1 ASRSGTVLLSPGTF
15 ALHSSQYGRSVRQ
28 RDRIAMNKFLTL
40 IATLVLAAPLPAQDA
55 PEVDD
60 GPKPQAATT
69 AAPAPMEIQR
79 LPRLT
84 VNVTGLSK
92 TGTVEVSLFD
102 SAENF
107 MKKPFYQE
115 SGEPDDEGKLQ
126 VTFLNV
132 FEGTYGLVVVHDENG
147 NELYDSGFLGFG
159 AEPVGY
165 SNNAR
170 PWFTR
175 PDFEAVSFEVQADLE
190 VTIDME

>member
-1 ASRSGTVLLSPGTF
+1 
-15 ALHSSQYGRSVRQ
+15 
-28 RDRIAMNKFLTL
+28 MNKVIATL
-40 IATLVLAAPLPAQDA
+40 ATLVLAAPLFAQDV

-69 AAPAPMEIQR
+69 AAPAPMEIKR

-84 VNVTGLSK
+84 VNVTGLAAE

-115 SGEPDDEGKLQ
+115 SGVPDDEGNLQ

-175 PDFEAVSFEVQADLE
+175 PDFEEVSFEVQSDLE
-190 VTIDME
+190 VTINMQ